1 MVRSHK
7 KTARKPFKTESCY
20 SVLKHKWKIRA
31 AALHHGISRT
41 TLANNV
47 KKFKGQ
53 AEVTSSDIKSSF
65 ATKNVFTKEMEDI
78 TVHYCMDVSLMGY
91 GLTIEGVRSIAYEV
105 ASINNLTMPA
115 NWERDKLAGAPAAK
129 CRGLRKRI

>member
-1 MVRSHK
+1 MVRSYK
-7 KTARKPFKTESCY
+7 RKTASKPFKTESCY

-53 AEVTSSDIKSSF
+53 AEVASPDIKSSF
-65 ATKNVFTKEMEDI
+65 APRNVFTKKMKDI
-78 TVHYCMDVSLMGY
+78 NVQFCMDVSLMCY
-91 GLTIEGVRSIAYEV
+91 GLTIEGARSIAYEM

-115 NWERDKLAGAPAAK
+115 N
-129 CRGLRKRI
+129 

>member
-1 MVRSHK
+1 M
-7 KTARKPFKTESCY
+7 EN
-20 SVLKHKWKIRA
+20 RA
-31 AALHHGISRT
+31 AALHHGICRT